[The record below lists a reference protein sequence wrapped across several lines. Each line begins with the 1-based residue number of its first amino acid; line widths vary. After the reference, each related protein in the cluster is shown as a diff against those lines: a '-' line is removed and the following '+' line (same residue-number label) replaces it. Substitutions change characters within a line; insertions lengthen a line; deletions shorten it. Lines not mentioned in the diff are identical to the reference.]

1 MSTEK
6 LYGWSDSEQLLSDP
20 DQVVWDYID
29 NTKCDKTWHEWAM
42 HQQWPKRVSV
52 FRRMDPKK
60 HADKLAASVLED
72 LLERLDEEY
81 SDPDGD
87 YTKPTERMKVVAR
100 VFVDAVLNDYQAWAC
115 EPTGEVVEITWEDAW
130 RVWKTG
136 GVK

>member
-1 MSTEK
+1 
-6 LYGWSDSEQLLSDP
+6 
-20 DQVVWDYID
+20 
-29 NTKCDKTWHEWAM
+29 
-42 HQQWPKRVSV
+42 
-52 FRRMDPKK
+52 
-60 HADKLAASVLED
+60 
-72 LLERLDEEY
+72 LDEEY